1 MVTSVGFDCLVI
13 PGASKQ
19 ADSADL
25 KGSEFCG
32 RQLASL
38 MSAMPR
44 ATICSKLT
52 HRIINSIKFLKFQI
66 TLKNFSKIIKIIL
79 FIGKVLPF
87 QVRFLSDNWE
97 YTDGMALGVNALEAG
112 KVGEGFEITYTQS
125 KCTA

>member
-38 MSAMPR
+38 MSESAR

-66 TLKNFSKIIKIIL
+66 ILEISQKSLKL
-79 FIGKVLPF
+79 FYL
-87 QVRFLSDNWE
+87 
-97 YTDGMALGVNALEAG
+97 
-112 KVGEGFEITYTQS
+112 
-125 KCTA
+125 